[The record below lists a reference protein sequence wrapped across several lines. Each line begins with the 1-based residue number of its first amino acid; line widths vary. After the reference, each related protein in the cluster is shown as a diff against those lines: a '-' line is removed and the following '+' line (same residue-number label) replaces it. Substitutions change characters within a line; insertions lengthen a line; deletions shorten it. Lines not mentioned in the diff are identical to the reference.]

1 MFSFPMRVEILASTS
16 GFGPIVVMLVVSG
29 VMVGAFLV
37 LSYLLGPGR
46 QGSTKSIPYES
57 GVDPTG
63 TAKARFH
70 SRFYLTAVLFL
81 LFDVELVFFY
91 PFAVLYHETRS
102 GVYLLEIIIFS
113 VILLV
118 AFVYAW
124 LKGVFSWR

>member
-1 MFSFPMRVEILASTS
+1 MGLEILASTS
-16 GFGPIVVMLVVSG
+16 GYSPIVVMLVVSG

-46 QGSTKSIPYES
+46 QGPTKSIPYES

-102 GVYLLEIIIFS
+102 GIYLLEIIIFS

-124 LKGVFSWR
+124 MKGVFSWR

>member
-1 MFSFPMRVEILASTS
+1 MGLEILASTS
-16 GFGPIVVMLVVSG
+16 GYGPIVVMLVVSG
-29 VMVGAFLV
+29 VMVAAFLV

-46 QGSTKSIPYES
+46 QGPTKSIPYES

-91 PFAVLYHETRS
+91 PFAVLYYETRS
-102 GVYLLEIIIFS
+102 GIYLLEIIIFS

-124 LKGVFSWR
+124 MKGVFDWR

>member
-1 MFSFPMRVEILASTS
+1 MGLEILASTS

-29 VMVGAFLV
+29 VMVAAFLV

-46 QGSTKSIPYES
+46 QGPTKSIPYES

-91 PFAVLYHETRS
+91 PFAVLYHEKRS
-102 GVYLLEIIIFS
+102 GIYLLEIIIFS

-124 LKGVFSWR
+124 MKGVFSWR